1 MEDQYL
7 PFTKDGVTLREGME
21 VFREPTISVDDSGR
35 SKPMNDISNP
45 KPLTIGEI
53 IAELRKHDPSLEVWL
68 NFCGMRPTDVELWRW
83 DQCSPCL
90 AWDNNPND
98 SVSVKVLIERLER
111 ALIEDHLGHK
121 DDYVRHF
128 HADQVLMIKGSAGT
142 DATVITAVREDE
154 YDEIVW
160 LCVDHDWDDA
170 WELNPRKNR
179 D

>member
-1 MEDQYL
+1 
-7 PFTKDGVTLREGME
+7 
-21 VFREPTISVDDSGR
+21 
-35 SKPMNDISNP
+35 MNDISNP

-53 IAELRKHDPSLEVWL
+53 IAELRKYDPSLEVWL

-90 AWDNNPND
+90 VWDNNPND
-98 SVSVKVLIERLER
+98 SVSVKDLIERLER

-154 YDEIVW
+154 YDEIAW